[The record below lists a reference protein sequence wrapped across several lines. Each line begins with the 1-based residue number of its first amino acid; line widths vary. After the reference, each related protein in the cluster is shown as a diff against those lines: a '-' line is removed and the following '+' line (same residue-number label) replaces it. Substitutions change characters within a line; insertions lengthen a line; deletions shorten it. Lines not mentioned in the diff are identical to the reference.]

1 MAKPPRQRRLQP
13 GGEGARTEESRCI
26 NEKYKVLKRGQT
38 VVDLGFAPGSWT
50 EVAVN
55 RTAPNGRVLGI
66 DIIPAKPPKGA
77 SAIQGNFLSPA
88 VQEEV
93 KQFLRDPKRGR
104 PRSQKF
110 FVGDEAES
118 DEVNGLTEAELEEV
132 ERGYIDIER
141 HASVDDPH
149 ADPALEGRE
158 DGGWRRLQKGPV
170 PEDGRMVDV
179 VLSDMS
185 DPWPQTSG
193 YHIRSL
199 SAPYSRMMNT
209 SGISFRDHAG
219 SMETVLRLDFFP
231 QDLCLAA
238 LRFCFDTLRP
248 GGHFVCKFYQGAEDK
263 ALETKL
269 RRLFTTVHR
278 EKPEASRSLSKE
290 GFFVALRREKNIT
303 LDELF
308 RERSG

>member
-1 MAKPPRQRRLQP
+1 M
-13 GGEGARTEESRCI
+13 
-26 NEKYKVLKRGQT
+26 
-38 VVDLGFAPGSWT
+38 
-50 EVAVN
+50 
-55 RTAPNGRVLGI
+55 GI

-219 SMETVLRLDFFP
+219 SMVSFS
-231 QDLCLAA
+231 
-238 LRFCFDTLRP
+238 
-248 GGHFVCKFYQGAEDK
+248 
-263 ALETKL
+263 
-269 RRLFTTVHR
+269 LFHGRYVVY
-278 EKPEASRSLSKE
+278 EASHSIPGWSCRCFLCTEDGRCWSID
-290 GFFVALRREKNIT
+290 RRPC
-303 LDELF
+303 
-308 RERSG
+308 